1 MLEINSTRVNYR
13 LDGPERG
20 PVLMFS
26 NPLASDL
33 TIWDLQVPALLRA
46 GYRVLRYDSRGQGR
60 SDVPEGP
67 YSMAQLA
74 REALAVIDALELERV
89 SFCGCS
95 LGAMVGQMLAI
106 EWGDRIESL
115 VLCATAA
122 HMPPREMWDD
132 RISAVQEKGM
142 DAIAEGAIERW
153 FTVSGRDR
161 FPQEV
166 EKVRRNLLATPVE
179 GFCACAIAIRDMDH
193 RERIG
198 EISTPTLV
206 IVGEHDVGTPVT
218 AARLVQERIPG
229 AELVVVPSAS
239 HLVNVERADEF
250 SQILID
256 FLEAHG
262 ATQR

>member
-1 MLEINSTRVNYR
+1 MLEIDGSRVNYR

-20 PVLMFS
+20 PVLMLS

-33 TIWDLQVPALLRA
+33 TIWDLQVSALLRA
-46 GYRVLRYDSRGQGR
+46 GYRVLRYDGRGQGR
-60 SDVPEGP
+60 SDAPEGP

-74 REALAVIDALELERV
+74 RDALALIDALELERT

-95 LGAMVGQMLAI
+95 LGAMVGQTLAI
-106 EWGDRIESL
+106 EWADRIESL
-115 VLCATAA
+115 VLCATTA

-132 RISAVQEKGM
+132 RISVVREKGM

-153 FTVSGRDR
+153 FTVAGRDR
-161 FPQEV
+161 LPQEV
-166 EKVRRNLLATPVE
+166 ERVRRSLLATSVE

-198 EISTPTLV
+198 AISTPTLV
-206 IVGEHDVGTPVT
+206 VVGEHDVGTPVA
-218 AARLVQERIPG
+218 AARLVQEKIPG
-229 AELVVVPSAS
+229 AELVVVPGAP

-250 SQILID
+250 NQMLIN
-256 FLEAHG
+256 FLEEHR